1 MQRTRHTRAF
11 TLAELMVGL
20 MVTSIILS
28 AVATLAFALSS
39 ATRAS
44 DDVIYTQTQVRAITP
59 RILDLVRYSRMI
71 CAHFDNTLV
80 IWRAD
85 GNSNDRIDVNEV
97 VYLEYNGLEQTLKLW
112 EFVLD
117 SDDNTDVLAA
127 LGLPAEPGVLAELAM
142 AQTKT
147 ALIEGYS
154 AANPSCVREIAI
166 LRECSGVS
174 FVLAPDPPRT
184 RRVTVS
190 FTLDEN
196 GIERHYEIDVV
207 KGTSADH
214 LLRGD
219 PPKLVSD
226 DD

>member
-44 DDVIYTQTQVRAITP
+44 DDVVYTQTQVRAITP

-71 CAHFDNTLV
+71 CARFDNTLV

-85 GNSNDRIDVNEV
+85 GNGNDRIDVNEV
-97 VYLEYNGLEQTLKLW
+97 VYLEYDGSERILKLW

-117 SDDNTDVLAA
+117 SEDNTDVLTA
-127 LGLPAEPGVLAELAM
+127 LGFPAESGVLAELAK

-147 ALIEGYS
+147 TLIEGYS
-154 AANPSCVREIAI
+154 AANPPRVREIAI
-166 LRECSGVS
+166 LRECSEVS

-184 RRVTVS
+184 RAVTVS

-196 GIERHYEIDVV
+196 GIERYYEIDAMRR
-207 KGTSADH
+207 TSAEH

-219 PPKLVSD
+219 PPELVAD